1 VSPRVPPTEDGSAV
15 RRSAIVLAAF
25 LLAQAPAGAQTTEDR
40 LQNARDRR
48 EAAQAEAALAR
59 AGLDELARRYDRV
72 QASADRA
79 AARLIDA
86 YLAETNLQAEV
97 ARARSLLDNRAD
109 AIYRA
114 GPAAFMEVLL
124 GSADPG
130 EFLSRQRMIE
140 GALSQGVGDA
150 GEALEQMDHVV
161 ELRQQ
166 VEARRAEL
174 AERQAEL
181 AEIRTVMEIRL
192 AEAEQAAREAG
203 RRVDALVEARQQLLD
218 AAASEQR
225 FEGLVA
231 VNGDLERL
239 LEFLGPDGGR
249 GCDIPPDLEDTGQ
262 GFTGEAS
269 FYGDEFAGNP
279 TAIGHPFNP
288 DLFTAAHR
296 TLPLPSFLQVR
307 YGDRCATV
315 LVNDRGP
322 YVEGRVLDLSE
333 AAAKYIGL
341 PGVGI
346 VQADILAPT
355 RPV

>member
-1 VSPRVPPTEDGSAV
+1 V
-15 RRSAIVLAAF
+15 RRIAIVLAAF
-25 LLAQAPAGAQTTEDR
+25 LLAQAPAGAQTEDR

-72 QASADRA
+72 KASADRA

-86 YLAETNLQAEV
+86 YLAETNLQAEL

-124 GSADPG
+124 GSEDPG

-150 GEALEQMDHVV
+150 GEALENMDRVV
-161 ELRQQ
+161 ALRQE
-166 VEARRAEL
+166 VEAHRAVL

-192 AEAEQAAREAG
+192 AEAEQAARQAG
-203 RRVDALVEARQQLLD
+203 RRIDALVAARQQLLD
-218 AAASEQR
+218 AAASEQL

-231 VNGDLERL
+231 AGGDLERL

-249 GCDIPPDLEDTGQ
+249 GCDLPPDLEDTGQ
-262 GFTGEAS
+262 GFSGEAS

-288 DLFTAAHR
+288 NLFTAAHR

-346 VQADILAPT
+346 VQAEILAPT